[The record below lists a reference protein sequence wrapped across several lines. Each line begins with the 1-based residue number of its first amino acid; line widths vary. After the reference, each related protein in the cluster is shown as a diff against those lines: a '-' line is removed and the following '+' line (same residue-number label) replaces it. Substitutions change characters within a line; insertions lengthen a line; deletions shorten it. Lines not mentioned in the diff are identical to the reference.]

1 LLEVTALRAYEPR
14 TCPAGEKPLDWLLFT
29 SHEVRSLRDAREV
42 IFGYTLR
49 WRIESFHKT
58 WKTGACDVEQNQLRS
73 QRSATVWAT
82 ILAAVAVR
90 IERLKLLSRS
100 EPETPASIELDP
112 YEIRALILLKREM
125 KKRTESIPDSMPTIH
140 DATLWIAELG
150 GYTGRSS
157 GGPPGSITI
166 RRGLESLRPAAKLLR
181 QLDAEGK

>member
-1 LLEVTALRAYEPR
+1 
-14 TCPAGEKPLDWLLFT
+14 LDWLLFT

-42 IFGYTLR
+42 IFGYALR

-73 QRSATVWAT
+73 PRSATVWAT
-82 ILAAVAVR
+82 ILAAVAAR

-100 EPETPASIELDP
+100 EPEQPASIELDP

-125 KKRTESIPDSMPTIH
+125 KKRTENIPDSMPTIH

-166 RRGLESLRPAAKLLR
+166 RRGLESLKPAAKLLR
-181 QLDAEGK
+181 QLDVEGK